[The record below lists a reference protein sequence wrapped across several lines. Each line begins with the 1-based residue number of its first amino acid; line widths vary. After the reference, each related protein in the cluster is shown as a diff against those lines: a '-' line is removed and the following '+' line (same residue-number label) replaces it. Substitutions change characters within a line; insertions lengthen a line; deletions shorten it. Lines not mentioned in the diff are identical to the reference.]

1 MILAKYYFDVLEK
14 QNISLYSVF
23 CFFSCS
29 FVMTQKNQ
37 LNEVVS

>member
-1 MILAKYYFDVLEK
+1 MAKYYFDVLGKE
-14 QNISLYSVF
+14 NTSLYSVF